1 VGRSSR
7 PRDETAGPRSRWDV
21 WVGITGP
28 PEGGPFR
35 FCLIWKG
42 WAGEEGG
49 RAWSAKREQQILSED
64 DRKKSKGNSKG
75 NGKKKSKGNSKGN
88 SKKKSKGN
96 SKGNSRKK
104 SKGNSKKKSKG
115 NSKNNSKGNSRGS
128 VGQWFYFVDRVT
140 GWRWS
145 KFMMALRTRG

>member
-1 VGRSSR
+1 M
-7 PRDETAGPRSRWDV
+7 

-96 SKGNSRKK
+96 SK
-104 SKGNSKKKSKG
+104 
-115 NSKNNSKGNSRGS
+115 NNSKGNSRGS